1 MVKFHKLVRDHIPEI
16 IEKSGYK
23 AHITVLNDDEY
34 KSALE
39 EKLKEEVCEYI
50 ADNSIEELADILEVL
65 DAIVQFN
72 NYSWQEVMDAKT
84 AKKEQRGGFDK
95 RIFLIDRT
103 EAENSGDFK
112 AE

>member
-1 MVKFHKLVRDHIPEI
+1 MKKFNKLIRDHIPEM

-23 AHITVLNDDEY
+23 IHITVLNDDEY

-39 EKLKEEVCEYI
+39 EKLKEEVHEYI
-50 ADNSIEELADILEVL
+50 ADNSIEELADILEVM

-72 NYSWQEVMDAKT
+72 NYSWQEVIDAKT
-84 AKKEQRGGFDK
+84 AKKEKRGGFDK

-103 EAENSGDFK
+103 ETGNRD
-112 AE
+112 